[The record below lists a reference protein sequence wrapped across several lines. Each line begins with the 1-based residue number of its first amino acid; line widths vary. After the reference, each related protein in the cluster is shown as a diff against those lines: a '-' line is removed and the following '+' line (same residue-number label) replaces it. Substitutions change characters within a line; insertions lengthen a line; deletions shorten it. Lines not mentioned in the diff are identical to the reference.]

1 MRLFNALYPFIV
13 AVMAFVSV
21 PVASVAAQ
29 TTQEPASSARVVR
42 IQLKWTHQFQFAGF
56 YSALEQGYF
65 REAGLDVRLLPGGP
79 HIDPA
84 QVVVGGGAEFGIGNS
99 SLLINHAWGAPVVAV
114 AAILQHSPFVLAAIP
129 GLDEPRDL
137 AGRRLMLE
145 AHSAELQAY
154 LHLAGVDMTQ
164 VRLMPHSGDIRDLG
178 HKVDAASA
186 YSSDE
191 TYTLLTDKIGH
202 QIFNP
207 RSIGMDFYGDTLFTS
222 ARLAAENPDLV
233 RAVRQAVIKGWYH
246 ALEHPNQTMR
256 LINDKYAP
264 DIDPLKL
271 RYEAEEIRRLMDA
284 DVVGIGYMNVKR
296 WNAIAAAFQR
306 AGLIATP
313 VDLAAFLFDAE
324 TEPDLGWVYNLLT
337 VGGILFLV
345 VAAVAAHVARL
356 NRRLRREIEERRRLE
371 QILTH
376 QAMTDPLTGLC
387 NRRHFILRANE
398 ELHRARRTGVPLAVL
413 YLDIDH
419 FKIINDNY
427 GHALGDQVLVTVAR
441 ACRDA
446 LGGEDLLARMGGEEF
461 AALLPGQDK
470 TAAQMTAERLRS
482 CLGEVVTRSEDGQ
495 IVTITISIGVT
506 ALASDDGDMLSVLDR
521 ADRALYQAKTLGRN
535 RSSFI

>member
-1 MRLFNALYPFIV
+1 MV
-13 AVMAFVSV
+13 FVSV
-21 PVASVAAQ
+21 PIASVAAQ
-29 TTQEPASSARVVR
+29 TTQTPASSARIVR

-56 YSALEQGYF
+56 YAALEQGYF

-129 GLDEPRDL
+129 SLDEPKSL

-233 RAVRQAVIKGWYH
+233 RAVREAVIKGWYH
-246 ALEHPNQTMR
+246 ALEHPNQAMR

-296 WNAIAAAFQR
+296 WDGIAAAFQR

-324 TEPDLGWVYNLLT
+324 TEPDLGWVYTVLA
-337 VGGILFLV
+337 VGGIFVLV
-345 VAAVAAHVARL
+345 VATVAAQVVRL

-398 ELHRARRTGVPLAVL
+398 ELHRARRTGAPLAVL
-413 YLDIDH
+413 YLDVDH
-419 FKIINDNY
+419 FKTINDNY
-427 GHALGDQVLVTVAR
+427 GHGLGDQVLVTVAR

-461 AALLPGQDK
+461 AAVLPGQDK
-470 TAAQMTAERLRS
+470 VAAQMTAERLRR
-482 CLGEVVTRSEDGQ
+482 CLGEVVTRSEDGRL
-495 IVTITISIGVT
+495 ITITISIGVAT
-506 ALASDDGDMLSVLDR
+506 LADDDGDMLTVLDR

-535 RSSFI
+535 RSYFI

>member
-1 MRLFNALYPFIV
+1 MV
-13 AVMAFVSV
+13 FVSV
-21 PVASVAAQ
+21 PIASVAAQ
-29 TTQEPASSARVVR
+29 TTQTPASSARIVR

-56 YSALEQGYF
+56 YAALEQGYF

-129 GLDEPRDL
+129 SLDEPKAL

-233 RAVRQAVIKGWYH
+233 RAVREAVIKGWYH
-246 ALEHPNQTMR
+246 ALEHPNQAMR

-296 WNAIAAAFQR
+296 WDGIAAAFQR

-324 TEPDLGWVYNLLT
+324 TEPDLGWVYTVLA
-337 VGGILFLV
+337 VGGVFVLV
-345 VAAVAAHVARL
+345 VATVAVQVVRL

-398 ELHRARRTGVPLAVL
+398 ELHRARRTGAPLAVL
-413 YLDIDH
+413 YLDVDH
-419 FKIINDNY
+419 FKIINDKY
-427 GHALGDQVLVTVAR
+427 GHGLGDQVLVTVAR

-446 LGGEDLLARMGGEEF
+446 LGGVRICWRGWAARNS
-461 AALLPGQDK
+461 PP
-470 TAAQMTAERLRS
+470 
-482 CLGEVVTRSEDGQ
+482 CCPVWTRWQ
-495 IVTITISIGVT
+495 P
-506 ALASDDGDMLSVLDR
+506 
-521 ADRALYQAKTLGRN
+521 K
-535 RSSFI
+535 